1 VFEEHGPREIDFWLH
16 LATKFH
22 IGMYG
27 KSGMPYNPALCH
39 LSRFQPCARGV
50 LGYSFDALPLFFWRN
65 SSAHFCF
72 ARVGLIMKETGTRFF
87 QAALVRGPGGTAHRA
102 AGRARHVGRRQ
113 ALNSTS
119 CCATTPERRRH
130 VGRRQALNSTSC
142 CATTPERRRQ
152 GARRDAEDVL
162 QGRAGTRRRVRRRH
176 QARRA
181 GPAIASHM
189 DVDKV
194 GFTGRRR
201 LGGWSWRPRSLLLIV
216 GIVRGTNLSIL
227 FLSLL

>member
-1 VFEEHGPREIDFWLH
+1 VFEEHGPCEIDFWLH

-27 KSGMPYNPALCH
+27 KSGMSYNPALCH

-50 LGYSFDALPLFFWRN
+50 LGYSFDALPLFFLEKLLSTLLLCTCWVNNERN
-65 SSAHFCF
+65 
-72 ARVGLIMKETGTRFF
+72 F
-87 QAALVRGPGGTAHRA
+87 QAALIRGPGGTAHRA
-102 AGRARHVGRRQ
+102 AGRA
-113 ALNSTS
+113 
-119 CCATTPERRRH
+119 RH